1 MAQPTTRTEFK
12 DYVLRKLGAPVLDV
26 NLASEQCEDLI
37 DDALQL
43 FYERHFDGVS
53 RCYLK
58 YKVTQADKDR
68 GKGRPCKRKNSTGP
82 HTTCPRPG
90 PQPRY

>member
-1 MAQPTTRTEFK
+1 MAQPTTRSEFK
-12 DYVLRKLGAPVLDV
+12 EYVLRKLGAPVIDV

-53 RCYLK
+53 RCYL
-58 YKVTQADKDR
+58 VQNFHGMRIVITFQ
-68 GKGRPCKRKNSTGP
+68 SLITL
-82 HTTCPRPG
+82 
-90 PQPRY
+90 